1 MAYYSVIKRN
11 EIGSFGVTWMNP
23 EPVLQSEIRKK
34 KNKYHIFTHTHT
46 HIYIYG
52 IWKNDADE
60 SMCKRGRDIDVENGL
75 VDTAE
80 EGHGDKPSEQH

>member
-46 HIYIYG
+46 HTHTYIYM
-52 IWKNDADE
+52 E
-60 SMCKRGRDIDVENGL
+60 SGKMMLMNQCAR
-75 VDTAE
+75 E
-80 EGHGDKPSEQH
+80 EET